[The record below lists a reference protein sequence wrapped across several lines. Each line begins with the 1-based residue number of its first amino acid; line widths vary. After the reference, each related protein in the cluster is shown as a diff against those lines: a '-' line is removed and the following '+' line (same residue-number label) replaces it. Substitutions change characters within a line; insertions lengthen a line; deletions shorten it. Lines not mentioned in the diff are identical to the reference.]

1 MARKQIVQFID
12 DIDGSVLDDFVT
24 VRWGLGDK
32 QYEFDTSPEHADEF
46 YESLEKY
53 VSISRRV
60 ESVRQGR
67 NTSRGAPASRDVSV
81 IREWARENGYEVNAR
96 GRVSAPIIEAFD
108 AAH

>member
-24 VRWGLGDK
+24 VRWALGDK

-53 VSISRRV
+53 VAVSRRAD
-60 ESVRQGR
+60 SVRQSR
-67 NTSRGAPASRDVSV
+67 NSSRTTQPSRDVSV
-81 IREWARENGYEVNAR
+81 IREWARANGYEVNAR
-96 GRVSAPIIEAFD
+96 GRLPAQIIEAFD
-108 AAH
+108 AAN